1 MLIKLKNKDTL
12 EFGCF
17 KFKCC
22 IGQNNIKKKKIE
34 GDKATP
40 KGIFSIGPVY
50 YRPDSVAKP
59 VISLKTIIIKSN
71 MGWCNDP
78 KSKFYNK
85 EIKVNESIS
94 HEMLY
99 RKDYK
104 YDIFLVIK
112 YNYKKTIKGLGSAI
126 FLHLTKNYQP
136 TVGCIA
142 LRKKDFLIL
151 LRLINTKTKLKIS

>member
-50 YRPDSVAKP
+50 YRPDRVDKP

-85 EIKVNESIS
+85 EIKINKKIKFEKI
-94 HEMLY
+94 Y
-99 RKDYK
+99 RNDYK
-104 YDIFLVIK
+104 YNYFILLK
-112 YNYKKTIKGLGSAI
+112 YNYNKPQKNRGSAI
-126 FLHLTKNYQP
+126 FIHLTKDYKK
-136 TVGCIA
+136 TAGCVA
-142 LRKKDFLIL
+142 LSKKDFLIL
-151 LRLINTKTKLKIS
+151 AKLINKKSKIIIN

>member
-50 YRPDSVAKP
+50 YRPDRVDKP
-59 VISLKTIIIKSN
+59 VIPLKTIIIKSN

-85 EIKVNESIS
+85 EIKINESIS

-112 YNYKKTIKGLGSAI
+112 YNYKKAIKGLGSAI
-126 FLHLTKNYQP
+126 FFHLTKNYQP
-136 TVGCIA
+136 TAGCIA

-151 LRLINTKTKLKIS
+151 LRLINTKTKLKVS

>member
-12 EFGCF
+12 ELDCF

-22 IGQNNIKKKKIE
+22 IGQNNIKKEKFE

-50 YRPDSVAKP
+50 YRPDRVDKP

-85 EIKVNESIS
+85 EIKIS
-94 HEMLY
+94 KKIKYEKLF
-99 RKDYK
+99 RKD
-104 YDIFLVIK
+104 FK
-112 YNYKKTIKGLGSAI
+112 YNKNKIIPNRGSAI
-126 FLHLTKNYQP
+126 FIHLTKNYKP
-136 TVGCIA
+136 TAGCMA
-142 LRKKDFLIL
+142 LKEKDFLIL
-151 LRLINTKTKLKIS
+151 LKLVKKNTKIKIT

>member
-12 EFGCF
+12 ELDCF

-22 IGQNNIKKKKIE
+22 IGQNNIKKEKFE

-50 YRPDSVAKP
+50 YRSDRVKKP
-59 VISLKTIIIKSN
+59 STSLKTIIIKSN

-85 EIKVNESIS
+85 EIKIYKKIKYEK
-94 HEMLY
+94 LF
-99 RKDYK
+99 RKDFK
-104 YDIFLVIK
+104 YNYFIVIK
-112 YNYKKTIKGLGSAI
+112 YNTNKIIPNRGSAI
-126 FLHLTKNYQP
+126 FIHLTKNYKP
-136 TVGCIA
+136 TAGCMA
-142 LRKKDFLIL
+142 LKEKDFLIL
-151 LRLINTKTKLKIS
+151 LKLIKRNTKIKIT